1 MITGW
6 LGLVLLIALLDWIA
20 IWTENEKLTRFT
32 KPATLIALLAWF
44 SLSASLSGKL
54 LWFWLALF
62 FGLLGDIFLLL
73 PKFFFFAGLVAFL
86 LGHGAYIAG
95 LWLDPALFR
104 FQHFL
109 IILVI
114 VCVLGLVAPL
124 ILRNM
129 REKEFSKRLRLPV
142 IIYMLVIS
150 SMLFLAFSTLFR
162 PDWRP
167 LAAQLAAA
175 GGVLF
180 FSSDTMLAY
189 REFVRPFP
197 RARFWVRV
205 TYHLAQIALATAALL
220 NFTHEMLIAG

>member
-6 LGLVLLIALLDWIA
+6 LGLVLLIALLDWVA
-20 IWTENEKLTRFT
+20 VWTENEKLNRFT

-44 SLSASLSGKL
+44 SLTAGLSGKL

-73 PKFFFFAGLVAFL
+73 PKRFFFTGLVAFL
-86 LGHGAYIAG
+86 LGHGAYIVG
-95 LWLDPALFR
+95 LWLNPAQFR
-104 FQHFL
+104 FPHGL
-109 IILVI
+109 IALVI
-114 VCVLGLVAPL
+114 MCVIGLVAPP

-129 REKEFSKRLRLPV
+129 HAESSARRLRLPV
-142 IIYMLVIS
+142 VIYMLVIS
-150 SMLFLAFSTLFR
+150 SMVFLALSTLFR
-162 PDWRP
+162 SDWRP

-189 REFVRPFP
+189 REFVHPFP
-197 RARFWVRV
+197 KARFWVRV
-205 TYHLAQIALATAALL
+205 TYHLAQIALAVAAVL
-220 NFTHEMLIAG
+220 NFTHKI